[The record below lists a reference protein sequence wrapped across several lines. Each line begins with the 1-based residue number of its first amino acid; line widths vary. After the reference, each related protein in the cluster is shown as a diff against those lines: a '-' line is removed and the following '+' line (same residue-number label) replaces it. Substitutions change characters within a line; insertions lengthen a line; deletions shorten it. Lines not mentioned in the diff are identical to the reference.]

1 MEFLDPNQVMNYKK
15 EKLHY
20 RPIFSTL
27 SQNPGAEIIRYG
39 RRKEGAITLAQGQGS
54 DPTPSFINE
63 ATFKAMEEGKTFYDS
78 PIGVPALRQEI
89 AGYYKRILNVD
100 IAPNRIFVT
109 TSGTNAMD
117 YALTALLDPGDDVIA
132 VTPIWKNLLSAVEV
146 AQANAIEVPLEETD
160 GNWELDL
167 DKVFD
172 SVTEKTRAILI
183 VSPSNPTGW
192 VINEEQIKAL
202 LEFSRRTGV
211 WIIADEVYNRLTLFD
226 DHAPSF
232 LQYSEERDF
241 LLTVNS
247 FSKAWAMT
255 GWRLGW
261 LVGPPCAEEII
272 CDIAL
277 YNTMGAPTPLQYGG
291 IAALRDGE
299 NFIKKQKKDWI
310 KNRELLIE
318 RFKDH
323 PRIRMTPPEATFY
336 SFFRVDGHDKCISL
350 CKDLVDKAGLVLAPG
365 VGFGK
370 DCAGYV
376 RLCYAVSESRL
387 NEALDRLEQAID

>member
-1 MEFLDPNQVMNYKK
+1 MEFLDLDQQMDIKK
-15 EKLHY
+15 NRLNY

-54 DPTPSFINE
+54 AATPDFICN
-63 ATFKAMEEGKTFYDS
+63 AAHQAMLDGKTFYDS
-78 PIGVPALRQEI
+78 PNGTPALRQEI
-89 AGYYKRILNVD
+89 SDYYKRIFNID
-100 IAPNRIFVT
+100 IPSNRIFVT

-132 VTPIWKNLLSAVEV
+132 ITPIWKNLLSAVEV
-146 AQANAIEVPLEETD
+146 AEANAIEVPLSEQD
-160 GNWELDL
+160 GRWSLDL
-167 DKVFD
+167 DRVFD
-172 SVTEKTRAILI
+172 AVTDKTRAILI

-192 VINEEQIKAL
+192 VISEDEIKAI
-202 LEFSRRTGV
+202 LEFSRKTGI
-211 WIIADEVYNRLTLFD
+211 WIIADEVYNRLTLFE

-232 LQYSEERDF
+232 LEYAHEREL

-247 FSKAWAMT
+247 FSKSYAMT

-291 IAALRDGE
+291 IAALRYGE
-299 NFIKKQKKDWI
+299 DFIKQQKMDWI
-310 KNRELLIE
+310 KNRDILNE
-318 RFKDH
+318 RFKNH
-323 PRIRMTPPEATFY
+323 NRIQMTPPDATFY
-336 SFFRVDGHDKCISL
+336 SFFRVDGEDKCITL
-350 CKDLVDKAGLVLAPG
+350 CRDLVDKVGLVLAPG
-365 VGFGK
+365 IGFGK
-370 DCAGYV
+370 ACAGYV
-376 RLCYAVSESRL
+376 RLCYAVDKPKL
-387 NEALDRLEQAID
+387 NEALDRLERAVQ

>member
-1 MEFLDPNQVMNYKK
+1 MEFLEPNKQMDFTK

-39 RRKEGAITLAQGQGS
+39 RTKKDAITLAQGQG
-54 DPTPSFINE
+54 DAATPDFICD
-63 ATFKAMEEGKTFYDS
+63 AVTKAMAEGKTFYGS
-78 PIGVPALRQEI
+78 PIGEPALRQEI
-89 AGYYKRILNVD
+89 SDYYKRTLNVD
-100 IAPNRIFVT
+100 VPANRIFVT

-146 AQANAIEVPLEETD
+146 AEANAIEVPLDENEGKWT
-160 GNWELDL
+160 LDL
-167 DKVFD
+167 DRVFD

-192 VINEEQIKAL
+192 VITDDEIKSL
-202 LEFSRRTGV
+202 LEFSRRTGI

-232 LQYSEERDF
+232 LQHSKERDF

-261 LVGPPCAEEII
+261 LVGPPCAEDII

-291 IAALRDGE
+291 IAALRHGE
-299 NFIKKQKKDWI
+299 DFIKQQKQQWI
-310 KNRELLIE
+310 SNRKLLVE

-323 PRIRMTPPEATFY
+323 PRIRMNPPEATFY
-336 SFFRVDGHDKCISL
+336 SFFRVDGEDKCISF
-350 CKDLVDKAGLVLAPG
+350 CIDLVDKVGLVLAPG

-370 DCAGYV
+370 DCSGYI
-376 RLCYAVSESRL
+376 RLCYAVSEEL
-387 NEALDRLEQAID
+387 LTEALDRLEEAVR